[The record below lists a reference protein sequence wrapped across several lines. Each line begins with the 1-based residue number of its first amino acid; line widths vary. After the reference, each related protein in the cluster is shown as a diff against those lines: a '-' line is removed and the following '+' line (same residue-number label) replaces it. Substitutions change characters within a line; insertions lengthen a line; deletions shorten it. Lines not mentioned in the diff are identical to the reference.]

1 MDNIKTIQQF
11 VDEKI
16 NDNKF
21 WYFTGGLKNYSPH
34 DGFGKPA
41 LAFPLKPTDFCYNK
55 NKQEIVFNIGSYADK
70 SLLHLLNSLFVPL
83 DEMSFDVLKAIKDN
97 DIKLILINNVDNQ
110 GDEFFDKI
118 YHFFETVDYT
128 PEYKG
133 IWNPR
138 QNS

>member
-11 VDEKI
+11 IDEKI
-16 NDNKF
+16 NGNKF
-21 WYFTGGLKNYSPH
+21 CYFKGGLRNYSPH
-34 DGFGKPA
+34 DGFGKPIPM
-41 LAFPLKPTDFCYNK
+41 FFLKSKDFCYNK
-55 NKQEIVFNIGSYADK
+55 NKKEIVFDIGSYADK
-70 SLLHLLNSLFVPL
+70 NLLQLLNSLFIPL

-97 DIKLILINNVDNQ
+97 DIKLILINNVYNQ

-118 YHFFETVDYT
+118 YHFFKIVNYI

-138 QNS
+138 